1 MPGLD
6 YRTTVLELSAVVQI
20 RTPALPDI
28 LTVLEALAPAEGIRY
43 EGIHVANAPSMSL
56 STQMI

>member
-6 YRTTVLELSAVVQI
+6 YRTTVLELNAVGQI
-20 RTPALPDI
+20 RTLALPDI
-28 LTVLEALAPAEGIRY
+28 VTVLEALAPAEGIRY

-56 STQMI
+56 CTQMI